1 VMVLTVLVVMMGCV
15 NGIMIM
21 VMIMLVIIVVTGND
35 SMHAW

>member
-1 VMVLTVLVVMMGCV
+1 MMVLTVLVVMMGCV